1 MSLLWTALITAQT
14 TSDFESL
21 LSSPES
27 FLNGSDGSGGWEDG
41 NIFINNSYN
50 AAYDSWTGWAIS
62 NITDTLTAGYT
73 NQYSCIAGEG
83 VNGSESYAVAFTTGE
98 TLMSTVNEG
107 QGGVMEGFYINNST
121 YAFLSM
127 RDGDS
132 FSKKFGGEDGTD
144 PDFFYLTI
152 KEHGS
157 RNILNDSINIF
168 LADYRSD
175 NPSDDY
181 ILNEWTFV
189 DLSRFEN
196 VDTLSF
202 VMHSSDVGMFG
213 INTPQYF
220 CIDDVTTTDVVLTST
235 TDISLSLAL
244 HPNPALSYIS
254 VAHPDTAYELRSMT
268 GVKVA
273 EGLTDNQGQISVTG
287 LASGYYV
294 VRLRLEE
301 GFSTGSFYKQ

>member
-1 MSLLWTALITAQT
+1 MCIR
-14 TSDFESL
+14 DR
-21 LSSPES
+21 
-27 FLNGSDGSGGWEDG
+27 
-41 NIFINNSYN
+41 
-50 AAYDSWTGWAIS
+50 
-62 NITDTLTAGYT
+62 
-73 NQYSCIAGEG
+73 YSCIAGEG